1 MMLSRLN
8 EDMIRKLAA
17 QFNTLPDM
25 LQVAISDYVP
35 GEESPC
41 FYKGYI
47 SALLTIASLSNEQ
60 KIPINYDVLVA
71 IAGKAAQL
79 QQQLLDDE
87 EDTTW
92 LDQLN
97 AWVDANYK
105 TDLTGTHRY

>member
-1 MMLSRLN
+1 MLSSLN
-8 EDMIRKLAA
+8 EDMMSKLAA

-25 LQVAISDYVP
+25 LRVAIGDYVP
-35 GEESPC
+35 AEESPC
-41 FYKGYI
+41 FYKGYL
-47 SALLTIASLSNEQ
+47 SAIMMIATLLNEQ

-79 QQQLLDDE
+79 RQQLIDE
-87 EDTTW
+87 EDDNAW

-105 TDLTGTHRY
+105 TEVMRSH

>member
-1 MMLSRLN
+1 MLSSLN
-8 EDMIRKLAA
+8 EDIIRKLAA

-25 LQVAISDYVP
+25 LRVAIGDYVP

-47 SALLTIASLSNEQ
+47 TGIMMIANLLNEQ
-60 KIPINYDVLVA
+60 KIPINYDVLAA

-79 QQQLLDDE
+79 RQQLLDE
-87 EDTTW
+87 EDDTVW

-105 TDLTGTHRY
+105 TEATRTH

>member
-1 MMLSRLN
+1 MLSRLN

-25 LQVAISDYVP
+25 LQVAIGDYVP
-35 GEESPC
+35 AEESPC
-41 FYKGYI
+41 FYKGYVT
-47 SALLTIASLSNEQ
+47 ALITIATLSNEQ

-79 QQQLLDDE
+79 QQQLLDEE
-87 EDTTW
+87 EDTAW

-97 AWVDANYK
+97 SWVDANYK
-105 TDLTGTHRY
+105 TELTRTQPH

>member
-1 MMLSRLN
+1 MMLSSLN

-17 QFNTLPDM
+17 QFNTLPEM

-35 GEESPC
+35 AEESPC

-47 SALLTIASLSNEQ
+47 TALMIIASLSNEQ

-79 QQQLLDDE
+79 QRQLLDEE

-105 TDLTGTHRY
+105 TDIPRTPHH